1 MSSAEAGEVLVA
13 QLEQA
18 VEYHAEVAAG
28 LEAAE
33 APDQDHF
40 HLGWPLY
47 PQKGYL
53 CHVLTLEGLVT
64 VLRESGRRHAKGQS
78 GHRAIQARGA
88 RLGFRFRTWCKAK
101 INTGY

>member
-18 VEYHAEVAAG
+18 VEDRAEVAAG
-28 LEAAE
+28 LEGVE
-33 APDQDHF
+33 APDRDHF

-47 PQKGYL
+47 LQKGCLY
-53 CHVLTLEGLVT
+53 HVLALEGLVT
-64 VLRESGRRHAKGQS
+64 VLRESGRRHAMGQS

-88 RLGFRFRTWCKAK
+88 RLGFHFRT
-101 INTGY
+101 